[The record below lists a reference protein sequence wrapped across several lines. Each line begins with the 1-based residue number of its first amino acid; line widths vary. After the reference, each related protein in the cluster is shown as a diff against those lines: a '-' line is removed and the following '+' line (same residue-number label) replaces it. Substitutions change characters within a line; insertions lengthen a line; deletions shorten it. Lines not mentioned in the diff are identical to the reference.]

1 MTRWIL
7 VADVGRA
14 CIFGGNS
21 LHGDM
26 RLIRRIANPK
36 GRAHREA
43 LSASAPGRVCKS
55 VGNVYSSNSW
65 HTDPHEIETKRFAQ
79 RLAKLLERER
89 VHDRYGELAIV
100 APPHF
105 LGALRNLIG
114 VHTSEALRDC
124 VPQDCSKWRIRDLD
138 THLKTILPD
147 FMRAEAKLVETAEP
161 VAPVTPSQAK

>member
-7 VADVGRA
+7 IADVGRA

-21 LHGDM
+21 LHGYM
-26 RLIRRIANPK
+26 RLLRRIANPK
-36 GRAHREA
+36 GRAHRETLGA
-43 LSASAPGRVCKS
+43 TAPGRVRKS
-55 VGNVYSSNSW
+55 VGNVYSSINW
-65 HTDPHEIETKRFAQ
+65 RTDPHEIETKRFAQ

-114 VHTSEALRDC
+114 VHTADALRDC
-124 VPQDCSKWRIRDLD
+124 VPQDCSKFRIRELD
-138 THLKTILPD
+138 KHLKMILPD
-147 FMRAEAKLVETAEP
+147 FMRAEASLVEAVKSAT
-161 VAPVTPSQAK
+161 TPDRK